1 MDLEHLTGS
10 ELSIETVV
18 DLSDTA
24 SAVGSG
30 GVEVLSTPSMILM
43 FEQAARDAV
52 QQLLP
57 DGYTTVGVQVNIEHI
72 SATPVGEK
80 VRVKAGVTAVEG
92 RKLIFDVTAHDE
104 HGIIGK
110 GTHQRFIINL
120 DRFMK
125 KLSERN

>member
-110 GTHQRFIINL
+110 GTHQRFVINL